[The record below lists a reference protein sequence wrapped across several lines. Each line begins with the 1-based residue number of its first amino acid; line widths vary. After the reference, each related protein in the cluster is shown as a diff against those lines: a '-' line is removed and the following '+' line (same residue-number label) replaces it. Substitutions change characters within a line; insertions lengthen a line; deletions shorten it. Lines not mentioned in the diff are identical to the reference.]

1 MIKISFLQLLQR
13 SLEKCQYRW
22 KNLQCKQYKQ
32 RMRSNQKKYYMN
44 GWNNTSKSTTD
55 LEVFFCPFL
64 SGSNF
69 LNKQSMVQYLRT
81 YHQGMSSEP
90 QRKSRVNRK
99 LVWLTSKIQCNLL
112 LCRGI
117 RESIMSIFCSL
128 VTEDCNIFRSQS
140 KVKTLESASQL
151 PYRHMWRRFVFC
163 PNSTK
168 RSIM

>member
-44 GWNNTSKSTTD
+44 GWNNISKSTTD

-69 LNKQSMVQYLRT
+69 PNKQSMVQYPRS
-81 YHQGMSSEP
+81 YHHGISGP

-99 LVWLTSKIQCNLL
+99 LIWFTSKIQCNLF
-112 LCRGI
+112 LCRDI
-117 RESIMSIFCSL
+117 RECIMSIFCSL
-128 VTEDCNIFRSQS
+128 IREDGSIFHFQS
-140 KVKTLESASQL
+140 TVKILESASQL
-151 PYRHMWRRFVFC
+151 PYRHMWRQYVYC

>member
-69 LNKQSMVQYLRT
+69 PNKQSMVQYLRN
-81 YHQGMSSEP
+81 YHQGMSSGP

-99 LVWLTSKIQCNLL
+99 LVWLTSKIQCNLF
-112 LCRGI
+112 LCRNI
-117 RESIMSIFCSL
+117 RECIMSIFCSL
-128 VTEDCNIFRSQS
+128 VTEDCNIFHSQS
-140 KVKTLESASQL
+140 TVKTLESASQL
-151 PYRHMWRRFVFC
+151 PYRHIQRQQLHYIGWIRKN
-163 PNSTK
+163 P
-168 RSIM
+168 